1 MNGFAQAL
9 FVALVPKVSA
19 FQVRFTRP
27 RLFPAA
33 CDWSRCCR
41 RKYFQPKALNN
52 LVRYIGGQIAKI
64 GRTTAIGM
72 RPRHRVSP
80 GKQKSDIH
88 PQAVAIVLDAP
99 LQYIVNFFV
108 ARNPGWKFSRFL
120 LRRELRTDDTQRSRV
135 HLPQGGARLGNDGI
149 AETPALATDGCIL
162 ERQHVNRDAISGSLG
177 GPG

>member
-99 LQYIVNFFV
+99 LQYIVNFFL
-108 ARNPGWKFSRFL
+108 ARSLDMGFPSFL
-120 LRRELRTDDTQRSRV
+120 LHGKLRTYDAQIPWV
-135 HLPQGGARLGNDGI
+135 HLLQSSNRLGND
-149 AETPALATDGCIL
+149 
-162 ERQHVNRDAISGSLG
+162 
-177 GPG
+177 